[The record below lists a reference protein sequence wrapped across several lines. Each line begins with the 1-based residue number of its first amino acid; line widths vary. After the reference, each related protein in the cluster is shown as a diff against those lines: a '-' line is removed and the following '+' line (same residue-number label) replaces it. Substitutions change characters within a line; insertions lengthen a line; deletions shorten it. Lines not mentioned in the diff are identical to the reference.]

1 MRVTIRH
8 VAEEAGV
15 SAMTVSNVL
24 RGQDTRMCAETRQRV
39 VDVAQRLNYLPVSPP
54 ASQKRHVETRILT
67 FVPEHHEVIGHPLDL
82 FTYEGLAEG
91 ARKHGYDLL
100 TMLREGRDPV
110 LDSDEVRFVDRR
122 SDGFI
127 FIASREGKWRR
138 ALDIVSRHRIPAVVC
153 FRRNAP
159 DGVAWVDVDNNLV
172 MQQMVEYFVKC
183 GHKRIGYLAGP
194 SDNFDEKQRQSA
206 WVQAMWKHGIELHR
220 DLVIPGTLGD
230 GEFVLHPEAAA
241 TVRRLGVT
249 AVACFNDPL
258 ALSLWDA
265 LESQGVKV
273 PDDVSLIGVDNRVEA
288 EPRGLT
294 TVCHLCAEVG
304 RLAMEAW
311 IELKNGGEP
320 AACCKVAPVHLI
332 ARQSVRQLNP
342 SSTR

>member
-1 MRVTIRH
+1 MRVTIRS

-24 RGQDTRMCAETRQRV
+24 RGQDMRMRTETRQRV
-39 VDVAQRLNYLPVSPP
+39 IEAAQRLNYLPVSPP
-54 ASQKRHVETRILT
+54 ASQKRHMETRIITL
-67 FVPEHHEVIGHPLDL
+67 VPEHYGVSEHPLDL

-91 ARKHGYDLL
+91 ARKHGYDLM
-100 TMLREGRDPV
+100 TMLREGCDPV
-110 LDSDEVRFVDRR
+110 LNSDEVRFVDRR

-138 ALDIVSRHRIPAVVC
+138 ALDIVSQHGIPSVVC
-153 FRRNAP
+153 YRRNAP
-159 DGVAWVDVDNNLV
+159 AGVAWVDVDNNLV
-172 MQQMVEYFVKC
+172 MQQMVEHFVQR
-183 GHKRIGYLAGP
+183 GHRRIAYLSGP
-194 SDNFDEKQRQSA
+194 ADNFDEKQRQSA
-206 WVQAMWKHGIELHR
+206 WVQAMWKHGIELR
-220 DLVIPGTLGD
+220 QEFLIPGTTEG
-230 GEFVLHPEAAA
+230 GEFVLHPQAAE

-265 LESQGVKV
+265 LEAQGVRV
-273 PDDVSLIGVDNRVEA
+273 PTDVSLIGVDNRREA

-294 TVCHLCAEVG
+294 TVCHLCSEIG
-304 RLAMEAW
+304 RLAIDAW
-311 IELKNGGEP
+311 IELKNGGEA

-332 ARQSVRQLNP
+332 VRQSVHTLNS